1 MIVFYFCIT
10 IIFIVI
16 TILVS
21 SVSLEIKR
29 FEIKNADMLKKI
41 LNTIEEKEFY
51 NIFDYIVFEINIR
64 LKLFKFIPVKI
75 LKLDN
80 NKIKIEIMKYMKKDR
95 NEKLIKVK
103 RKRYQ
108 KLLLKFKK
116 KIEQNIQIKNVNLK
130 LLIGLTKAD
139 ITAIVTGILN
149 SIIAILVLKYI
160 DNYQKKNIEKK
171 YNKIINSNRKR
182 INYRIIPVYSEEFA
196 FNLNLNV
203 KIDLSIISII

>member
-116 KIEQNIQIKNVNLK
+116 KIEQNIQIKNVNLR